1 MSTTTKFWDMI
12 GAGRCLIIGEVG
24 LVHEG
29 SLGLAHKFIDAIAD
43 AGADAVKFQTH
54 IAEAEGTAQE
64 QFRVKFSQQDATR
77 ADYWRR
83 TAFTAEQWA
92 TLAQHARERSVL
104 FLSTPFSHDAA
115 DLLRRVGVAA
125 WKIASGETNN
135 RPLLEDLARDGLP
148 VLLST
153 GMSDWAEIE
162 AAVDWVRSAGAPVG
176 VFQCTTAYPCP
187 PERIGLN
194 VISQIRRR
202 LSCPAGLS
210 DHSGKPYA
218 GLAAATLGLDM
229 LEVHV
234 TLSPYMFGPDVSA
247 SVTSEELRMLVD
259 GIRWIEAAMS
269 STVDKDLEASKL
281 AEMRRLF
288 NKSVVARRALP
299 AGSMLTLDDLTVKK
313 PGIGIPASCIGNLVG
328 KRLTRDVA
336 ADTALQPLD
345 IEGGA
350 LTGALANQGPAS
362 GNGSDH
368 REITAPEN
376 P

>member
-1 MSTTTKFWDMI
+1 MPTATNFWDKI
-12 GAGRCLIIGEVG
+12 SSGRCLVIGEVG

-29 SLGLAHKFIDAIAD
+29 SLGLAHRFIDAIAD

-64 QFRVKFSQQDATR
+64 QFRVKFSRQDATR

-83 TAFTAEQWA
+83 TAFTPEQWQG
-92 TLAQHARERSVL
+92 LAEHAGERNLL
-104 FLSTPFSHDAA
+104 FLSTPFSHEAA
-115 DLLRRVGVAA
+115 ELLRRIGVAA

-162 AAVDWVRSAGAPVG
+162 AAAEWVRAAGAPVG

-194 VISQIRRR
+194 VIPEIRRR

-210 DHSGKPYA
+210 DHSGKPFA

-234 TLSPYMFGPDVSA
+234 TLSPYMFGPDVAA
-247 SVTSEELRMLVD
+247 SLTVEELRLLVE
-259 GIRWIEAAMS
+259 GIRWIEAAKAS
-269 STVDKDLEASKL
+269 SVDKDTEAVKL

-288 NKSVVARRALP
+288 NKSVVARRQLS
-299 AGSMLTLDDLTVKK
+299 AGTVLSLDDLAIKK
-313 PGIGIPASCIGNLVG
+313 PGNGIPAARLRDLVG
-328 KRLTRDVA
+328 RRIKVDVA
-336 ADTALQPLD
+336 ADMPLQTNF
-345 IEGGA
+345 IEGE
-350 LTGALANQGPAS
+350 L
-362 GNGSDH
+362 
-368 REITAPEN
+368 
-376 P
+376 